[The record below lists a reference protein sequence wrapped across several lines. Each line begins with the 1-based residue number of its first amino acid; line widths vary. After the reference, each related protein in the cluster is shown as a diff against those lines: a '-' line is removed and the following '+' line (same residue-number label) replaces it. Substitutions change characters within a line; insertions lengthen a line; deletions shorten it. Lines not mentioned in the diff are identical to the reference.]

1 MDIVKESA
9 KVAIVTGASSGM
21 GMEVARRFAK
31 EGYRLALGA
40 RSVDNIEK
48 LALSMENRDQV
59 MTSALDLASLPSIEA
74 FAQAA
79 QERFGRV
86 DVLINCAGVALGR
99 EPADQGNLEEW
110 RTMVETDYFGPMAL
124 VRAILPGMKERGN
137 GHIINIGA
145 LAALFPHPG
154 SAAYASAK
162 EGIRMFLKC
171 LREDT
176 LGAGIRVTNIDPGIT
191 DTGFALTR
199 FRGNSEAVGKL
210 MEGFTPLTSKD
221 MAECVWFAASAPAHV
236 NIDQMTV
243 TPTDQSSPTRLHKRP

>member
-1 MDIVKESA
+1 
-9 KVAIVTGASSGM
+9 M
-21 GMEVARRFAK
+21 GMETARRFSR

-40 RSVDNIEK
+40 RTVEKMEK
-48 LALSMENRDQV
+48 LAKSLDNPDRV
-59 MTSALDLASLPSIEA
+59 YTAALDLTSPSSIES
-74 FAQAA
+74 FAKST
-79 QERFGRV
+79 QERFGKV
-86 DVLINCAGVALGR
+86 DLLINCAGVALGR

-110 RTMVETDYFGPMAL
+110 RTMVETDYYGPMAL
-124 VRAILPGMKERGN
+124 VRAVLPGMRAQGG

-162 EGIRMFLKC
+162 EGMRMFLKC

-176 LGAGIRVTNIDPGIT
+176 LGSGIRITNIDPGIT
-191 DTGFALTR
+191 DTDFALTR

-210 MEGFTPLTSKD
+210 LEGFTPLTAGD
-221 MAECVWFAASAPAHV
+221 MADCIWFAASAPAHV

-243 TPTDQSSPTRLHKRP
+243 TPTDQASPTRLHKR